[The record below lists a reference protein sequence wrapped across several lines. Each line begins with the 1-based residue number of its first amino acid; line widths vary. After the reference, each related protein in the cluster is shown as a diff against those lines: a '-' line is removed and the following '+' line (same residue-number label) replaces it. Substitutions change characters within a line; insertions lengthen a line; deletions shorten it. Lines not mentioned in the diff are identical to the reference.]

1 MPEQHLKALQQ
12 AFPPKRLSFLLAIVV
27 ALTPFAVDMY
37 LPAMPA
43 MATYFATG
51 IEQIEI
57 SMPLFLLGF
66 ALGQIVGGPV
76 SDNYGRK
83 PIGIAGFS
91 LFTLASVLILY
102 APTIESLWLLRF
114 VQAFGGGFGAVIA
127 AAIVRDLYDGKDSAR
142 IFTLIGLIMMVAPLI
157 APALGA
163 LMLDSFGWQSIF
175 MALAIYAVV
184 QIVIIGLLLPE
195 TQTLRLLRGHQRSG
209 PRQVLSVYRMI
220 ISRRQ
225 SLGYLLCQ
233 AFIVASMFAFLTEA
247 SFMYI
252 EYYGVSTGN
261 FPILFGANVIVMM
274 FFNRLNAKLLDRY
287 SSRRLLKLGISVQ
300 LVSVSLLLL
309 LYVTGNLSLWSNVL
323 LIMFSIG
330 PIGIIGPN
338 NMASYLHCFSKNSAT
353 ANAVM
358 GTSQFALGAVIGTLV
373 SLLHT
378 GSLLPLFSI
387 MFVCTLVASLVLR
400 ISPEVTWSAVSE

>member
-1 MPEQHLKALQQ
+1 MPEQHLKSLQQ
-12 AFPPKRLSFLLAIVV
+12 AFPPRRLSFLLAIVV

-43 MATYFATG
+43 MARYLATG
-51 IEQIEI
+51 IEQVEV
-57 SMPLFLLGF
+57 SLPLFLLGF

-83 PIGIAGFS
+83 PIGIAGFG
-91 LFTLASVLILY
+91 LFTLASVMILY
-102 APTIESLWLLRF
+102 APTVESLWVLRF

-157 APALGA
+157 APAVGA
-163 LMLDSFGWQSIF
+163 VLLDFFGWKSIF
-175 MALAIYAVV
+175 VALAIYAVV

-195 TQTLRLLRGHQRSG
+195 TQKLRLLRGHQRSS
-209 PRQVLSVYRMI
+209 PRQVLGTYRMI
-220 ISRRQ
+220 ITRRQ

-233 AFIVASMFAFLTEA
+233 AFVVATMFAFLTES

-252 EYYGVSTGN
+252 EYYGVSTSK
-261 FPILFGANVIVMM
+261 FPILFGANIIVMM
-274 FFNRLNAKLLDRY
+274 LFNRLNAKLLDRH
-287 SSRRLLKLGISVQ
+287 SSRKLIWLGISVQ
-300 LVSVSLLLL
+300 LTSVSLLLV
-309 LYVTGNLSLWSNVL
+309 LYLSGNLNLWSNVI

-338 NMASYLHCFSKNSAT
+338 NMSAYLHCFSRNSAT

-358 GTSQFALGAVIGTLV
+358 GTSQFALGAAIGVLV
-373 SLLHT
+373 SLLHNGT
-378 GSLLPLFSI
+378 LMPLFSI
-387 MFVCTLVASLVLR
+387 MFLSTLVAAIVLR
-400 ISPEVTWSAVSE
+400 ISPDQN

>member
-1 MPEQHLKALQQ
+1 MPEQHLKSLQL
-12 AFPPKRLSFLLAIVV
+12 AFPPRRLSFLLAIVV

-43 MATYFATG
+43 MALYLATG
-51 IEQIEI
+51 IEQVEA
-57 SMPLFLLGF
+57 SLPLFLLGF

-83 PIGIAGFS
+83 PIGIAGFA

-102 APTIESLWLLRF
+102 APTVEVLWVLRF

-163 LMLDSFGWQSIF
+163 LMLELFGWQSIF
-175 MALAIYAVV
+175 LALAIYAVI
-184 QIVIIGLLLPE
+184 QIVIIALFLPE
-195 TQTLRLLRGHQRSG
+195 TQTLRLLRGHQRSSL
-209 PRQVLSVYRMI
+209 RQVLGIYRMI
-220 ISRRQ
+220 ITRRQ

-233 AFIVASMFAFLTEA
+233 AFVVATMFAFLTES

-252 EYYGVSTGN
+252 EYYGVSTSD
-261 FPILFGANVIVMM
+261 FPILFGANIIVMM
-274 FFNRLNAKLLDRY
+274 LFNRLNAKLLDRQ
-287 SSRRLLKLGISVQ
+287 SSRKLLRLGLSVQ
-300 LVSVSLLLL
+300 LTSVSLLLL
-309 LYVTGNLSLWSNVL
+309 LYITGNLNLWSNVF

-338 NMASYLHCFSKNSAT
+338 NMAAYLQCFSRNSAT

-358 GTSQFALGAVIGTLV
+358 GTFQFALGAVIGVLV
-373 SLLHT
+373 SLLHN
-378 GSLLPLFSI
+378 GSLMPLFII
-387 MFVCTLVASLVLR
+387 MFMSTVVASIVLR
-400 ISPEVTWSAVSE
+400 ISPAQN

>member
-1 MPEQHLKALQQ
+1 MPEQHLKLLQT
-12 AFPPKRLSFLLAIVV
+12 AFPPKKLSFLLAIVV

-43 MATYFATG
+43 MAGYFVTG

-57 SMPLFLLGF
+57 SMPLFLIGF

-91 LFTLASVLILY
+91 LFTVASVLILF
-102 APTIESLWLLRF
+102 APTVESLWLLRF

-127 AAIVRDLYDGKDSAR
+127 AAIVRDLYDGKDSAK
-142 IFTLIGLIMMVAPLI
+142 IFTLIGLIMMIAPLI
-157 APALGA
+157 APAVGA
-163 LMLDSFGWQSIF
+163 LMLDRFGWQSIF
-175 MALAIYAVV
+175 MFLAIYALV
-184 QIVIIGLLLPE
+184 QIVIIGLMLPE
-195 TQTLRLLRGHQRSG
+195 TQTLRLLRGHQRAG
-209 PRQVLSVYRMI
+209 PRQVLAVYKMI
-220 ISRRQ
+220 VTRRQ

-252 EYYGVSTGN
+252 EYYGVSTSN
-261 FPILFGANVIVMM
+261 FPILFGANIIVMM
-274 FFNRLNAKLLDRY
+274 FFNRLNARMLDRY
-287 SSRRLLKLGISVQ
+287 SSRYLLKLGISVQ
-300 LVSVSLLLL
+300 LTAVSMLLL

-330 PIGIIGPN
+330 PIGIIAPN

-358 GTSQFALGAVIGTLV
+358 GTSQFALGALIGMLV

-378 GSLLPLFSI
+378 GTLFPLFSI
-387 MFVCTLVASLVLR
+387 MFSCTVIASLVLR
-400 ISPEVTWSAVSE
+400 ISPEISQDEIQN

>member
-1 MPEQHLKALQQ
+1 MPEQHLKSLQQ
-12 AFPPKRLSFLLAIVV
+12 AFPPRRLSFLLAIVV

-43 MATYFATG
+43 MAHYLATG
-51 IEQIEI
+51 IEQVEV
-57 SMPLFLLGF
+57 SLPLFLLGF

-83 PIGIAGFS
+83 PIGIAGFG
-91 LFTLASVLILY
+91 LFTLASVMILY
-102 APTIESLWLLRF
+102 APTVESLWVLRF

-157 APALGA
+157 APAVGA
-163 LMLDSFGWQSIF
+163 VLLDFFGWKSIF
-175 MALAIYAVV
+175 VALAIYAVV

-195 TQTLRLLRGHQRSG
+195 TQKLRLLRGHQRSS
-209 PRQVLSVYRMI
+209 PRQVLGTYRMI
-220 ISRRQ
+220 ITRRQ

-233 AFIVASMFAFLTEA
+233 AFVVATMFAFLTES

-252 EYYGVSTGN
+252 EYYGVSTSK
-261 FPILFGANVIVMM
+261 FPILFGANIIVMM
-274 FFNRLNAKLLDRY
+274 LFNRLNAKLLDRH
-287 SSRRLLKLGISVQ
+287 SPRKLIWLGISVQ
-300 LVSVSLLLL
+300 LTSVSLLLI
-309 LYVTGNLSLWSNVL
+309 LYLSGNLNLWSNVI

-338 NMASYLHCFSKNSAT
+338 NMSAYLHCFSRNSAT

-358 GTSQFALGAVIGTLV
+358 GTSQFALGAAIGVLV
-373 SLLHT
+373 SLLHNGT
-378 GSLLPLFSI
+378 LMPLFSI
-387 MFVCTLVASLVLR
+387 MFLTTLVAAIVLR
-400 ISPEVTWSAVSE
+400 ISPDQN

>member
-1 MPEQHLKALQQ
+1 MVSDQYLKSLQQ

-43 MATYFATG
+43 MADYFGTG

-66 ALGQIVGGPV
+66 ALGQLVGGPV

-83 PIGIAGFS
+83 PIGVAGFTV
-91 LFTLASVLILY
+91 FTLASGLILF
-102 APTIESLWLLRF
+102 APTVEALWVLRF
-114 VQAFGGGFGAVIA
+114 FQAFGGGFGAVIA

-142 IFTLIGLIMMVAPLI
+142 IFTLIGFIMMIAPLI
-157 APALGA
+157 APAVGA
-163 LMLDSFGWQSIF
+163 VLLASFGWQSIF
-175 MALAIYAVV
+175 LVLAVYAAL
-184 QIVIIGLLLPE
+184 QIVIIALLLPE
-195 TQTLRLLRGHQRSG
+195 TQTLRLLRGYQRSG
-209 PRQVLSVYRMI
+209 PKQVLAVYWMI
-220 ISRRQ
+220 ITRRQ

-233 AFIVASMFAFLTEA
+233 AFVVGSMFAFLTEA
-247 SFMYI
+247 AFMYI
-252 EYYGVSTGN
+252 EYYGVSTAT
-261 FPILFGANVIVMM
+261 FPILFGANIIVMM
-274 FFNRLNAKLLDRY
+274 FFNRLNARLLDSY
-287 SSRRLLKLGISVQ
+287 SSRQLLKLGITVQ
-300 LVSVSLLLL
+300 VVSVSLLLL
-309 LYVTGNLSLWSNVL
+309 LYVSGLLNLWSNVL
-323 LIMFSIG
+323 LVMFTIG

-338 NMASYLHCFSKNSAT
+338 NMASLLQCFSKHSAT

-358 GTSQFALGAVIGTLV
+358 GTSQFALGALIGMLV

-387 MFVCTLVASLVLR
+387 MFVSTLIASMVLR
-400 ISPEVTWSAVSE
+400 ISPQSNP

>member
-1 MPEQHLKALQQ
+1 MPDQHLKSLQQ
-12 AFPPKRLSFLLAIVV
+12 AFPPRRLSFLLAIVV

-43 MATYFATG
+43 MARYLATG
-51 IEQIEI
+51 IEQVEV
-57 SMPLFLLGF
+57 SLPLFLLGF

-83 PIGIAGFS
+83 PIGIAGFG

-102 APTIESLWLLRF
+102 APTVETLWVLRF

-157 APALGA
+157 APAVGA
-163 LMLDSFGWQSIF
+163 VLLDFFGWKSIF
-175 MALAIYAVV
+175 VALAIYAVV

-195 TQTLRLLRGHQRSG
+195 TQTLRLLRGHQRSS
-209 PRQVLSVYRMI
+209 PRQVLGTYRMI
-220 ISRRQ
+220 ITRRQ

-233 AFIVASMFAFLTEA
+233 AFVVATMFAFLTES

-252 EYYGVSTGN
+252 EYYGVSTSK
-261 FPILFGANVIVMM
+261 FPILFGANIIVMM
-274 FFNRLNAKLLDRY
+274 LFNRLNAKLLDRH
-287 SSRRLLKLGISVQ
+287 STRKLIWLGISVQ
-300 LVSVSLLLL
+300 LTSVSLLLI
-309 LYVTGNLSLWSNVL
+309 LYLSGNLNLWSNVI

-338 NMASYLHCFSKNSAT
+338 NMSAYLHCFSRNSAT

-358 GTSQFALGAVIGTLV
+358 GTSQFALGAAIGVLV
-373 SLLHT
+373 SLLHNGT
-378 GSLLPLFSI
+378 LLPLFSI
-387 MFVCTLVASLVLR
+387 MFLSTLVAAIVLR
-400 ISPEVTWSAVSE
+400 ISPDQN

>member
-1 MPEQHLKALQQ
+1 MPDQHLKSLQQ
-12 AFPPKRLSFLLAIVV
+12 AFPPRRLSFLLAIVV

-43 MATYFATG
+43 MARYLATG
-51 IEQIEI
+51 IEQVEV
-57 SMPLFLLGF
+57 SLPLFLLGF

-83 PIGIAGFS
+83 PIGIAGFG
-91 LFTLASVLILY
+91 LFTLASVMILY
-102 APTIESLWLLRF
+102 APTIESLWVLRF

-157 APALGA
+157 APAVGA
-163 LMLDSFGWQSIF
+163 VLLDFFGWKSIF
-175 MALAIYAVV
+175 VALAIYAVV

-195 TQTLRLLRGHQRSG
+195 TQTLRLLRGHQRSS
-209 PRQVLSVYRMI
+209 PRQVLGTYRMI
-220 ISRRQ
+220 ITRRQ

-233 AFIVASMFAFLTEA
+233 AFVVATMFAFLTES

-252 EYYGVSTGN
+252 EYYGVSTSK
-261 FPILFGANVIVMM
+261 FPILFGANIIVMM
-274 FFNRLNAKLLDRY
+274 LFNRLNAKLLDRH
-287 SSRRLLKLGISVQ
+287 STRKLIWLGISVQ
-300 LVSVSLLLL
+300 LTSVSLLLI
-309 LYVTGNLSLWSNVL
+309 LYLSGNLNLWSNVI

-338 NMASYLHCFSKNSAT
+338 NMSAYLHCFSRNSAT

-358 GTSQFALGAVIGTLV
+358 GTSQFALGAAIGVLV
-373 SLLHT
+373 SLLHNGT
-378 GSLLPLFSI
+378 LLPLFSI
-387 MFVCTLVASLVLR
+387 MFLSTLVAAIVLR
-400 ISPEVTWSAVSE
+400 ISPDQN

>member
-1 MPEQHLKALQQ
+1 MPEQLLRSLQQ
-12 AFPPKRLSFLLAIVV
+12 TFPPKRLSFLLAIVV

-43 MATYFATG
+43 MAGYFATG
-51 IEQIEI
+51 IEQIEM

-102 APTIESLWLLRF
+102 APTVESLWLLRF

-127 AAIVRDLYDGKDSAR
+127 AAIVRDLYDGKDSVR
-142 IFTLIGLIMMVAPLI
+142 IFTLIGLIMMVAPLV
-157 APALGA
+157 APAIGA
-163 LMLDSFGWQSIF
+163 LMLDLFGWQSIF

-184 QIVIIGLLLPE
+184 QIFIIGLLLPE
-195 TQTLRLLRGHQRSG
+195 TQTLRLLRGHQRVG
-209 PRQVLSVYRMI
+209 PRQVLGIYKMI
-220 ISRRQ
+220 VTRRQ

-233 AFIVASMFAFLTEA
+233 AFVVGSMFAFLTEA

-252 EYYGVSTGN
+252 EYYGVSTSD
-261 FPILFGANVIVMM
+261 FPILFGANIIMMM

-287 SSRRLLKLGISVQ
+287 SSRKLIKLGISVQ
-300 LVSVSLLLL
+300 LIAVSLLLL

-338 NMASYLHCFSKNSAT
+338 NMAAYLQCFSKNSAT

-358 GTSQFALGAVIGTLV
+358 GASQFALGAVIGILI
-373 SLLHT
+373 SLMHT

-387 MFVCTLVASLVLR
+387 MFLSTLAASLALR
-400 ISPEVTWSAVSE
+400 ISPDQT

>member
-1 MPEQHLKALQQ
+1 MPDQHLKSLQQ
-12 AFPPKRLSFLLAIVV
+12 AFPPRRLSFLLAIVV

-43 MATYFATG
+43 MARYLATG
-51 IEQIEI
+51 IEQVEV
-57 SMPLFLLGF
+57 SLPLFLLGF

-83 PIGIAGFS
+83 PIGIAGFG
-91 LFTLASVLILY
+91 LFTLASVMILY
-102 APTIESLWLLRF
+102 APTVETLWVLRF

-157 APALGA
+157 APAVGA
-163 LMLDSFGWQSIF
+163 VLLDFFGWKSIF
-175 MALAIYAVV
+175 VALAIYAVV

-195 TQTLRLLRGHQRSG
+195 TQTLRLLRGHQRSS
-209 PRQVLSVYRMI
+209 PRQVLGTYRMI
-220 ISRRQ
+220 ITRRQ

-233 AFIVASMFAFLTEA
+233 AFVVATMFAFLTES

-252 EYYGVSTGN
+252 EYYGVSTSK
-261 FPILFGANVIVMM
+261 FPILFGANIIVMM
-274 FFNRLNAKLLDRY
+274 LFNRLNAKLLDRH
-287 SSRRLLKLGISVQ
+287 STRKLIWLGISVQ
-300 LVSVSLLLL
+300 LTSVSLLLI
-309 LYVTGNLSLWSNVL
+309 LYLSGNLNLWSNVI

-338 NMASYLHCFSKNSAT
+338 NMSAYLHCFSRNSAT

-358 GTSQFALGAVIGTLV
+358 GTSQFALGAAIGVLV
-373 SLLHT
+373 SLLHNGT
-378 GSLLPLFSI
+378 LLPLFSI
-387 MFVCTLVASLVLR
+387 MFLSTLVAAIVLR
-400 ISPEVTWSAVSE
+400 ISPDQN

>member
-1 MPEQHLKALQQ
+1 MPEQHLKSLQQ
-12 AFPPKRLSFLLAIVV
+12 AFPPRRLSFLLAIVV

-43 MATYFATG
+43 MALYLATG
-51 IEQIEI
+51 IEQVEV
-57 SMPLFLLGF
+57 SLPLFLLGF

-83 PIGIAGFS
+83 PIGIAGFG
-91 LFTLASVLILY
+91 LFTLASVMILY
-102 APTIESLWLLRF
+102 APTVESLWVLRF

-157 APALGA
+157 APAVGA
-163 LMLDSFGWQSIF
+163 VLLDFFGWKSIF
-175 MALAIYAVV
+175 VALAIYAVV

-195 TQTLRLLRGHQRSG
+195 TQKLRLLRGHQRSS
-209 PRQVLSVYRMI
+209 PRQVLGTYHMI
-220 ISRRQ
+220 ITRRQ

-233 AFIVASMFAFLTEA
+233 AFVVATMFAFLTES

-252 EYYGVSTGN
+252 EYYGVSTSK
-261 FPILFGANVIVMM
+261 FPILFGANIIVMM
-274 FFNRLNAKLLDRY
+274 LFNRLNAKLLDRH
-287 SSRRLLKLGISVQ
+287 SSRKLIWLGISVQ
-300 LVSVSLLLL
+300 LTSVSLLLI
-309 LYVTGNLSLWSNVL
+309 LYLSGNLNLWSNVI

-338 NMASYLHCFSKNSAT
+338 NMSAYLHCFSRNSAT

-358 GTSQFALGAVIGTLV
+358 GTAQFALGAAIGVLV
-373 SLLHT
+373 SLLHNGT
-378 GSLLPLFSI
+378 LMPLFSI
-387 MFVCTLVASLVLR
+387 MFLSTLVAAIVLR
-400 ISPEVTWSAVSE
+400 ISPDQN

>member
-1 MPEQHLKALQQ
+1 MPEQQLKVLQQ
-12 AFPPKRLSFLLAIVV
+12 AFPPRKLSFLLAIVV

-43 MATYFATG
+43 MAHYLATG
-51 IEQIEI
+51 IEQVEV
-57 SMPLFLLGF
+57 SLPLFLLGF

-83 PIGIAGFS
+83 PIGIAGFG
-91 LFTLASVLILY
+91 LFTLASVMILY
-102 APTIESLWLLRF
+102 APTVESLWVLRF

-157 APALGA
+157 APAVGA
-163 LMLDSFGWQSIF
+163 VLLDFFGWKSIF
-175 MALAIYAVV
+175 VALAIYAVV

-195 TQTLRLLRGHQRSG
+195 TQTLRLLRGHQRSS
-209 PRQVLSVYRMI
+209 PRQVLGTYRMI
-220 ISRRQ
+220 ITRRQ

-233 AFIVASMFAFLTEA
+233 AFVVATMFAFLTES

-252 EYYGVSTGN
+252 EYYGVSTSK
-261 FPILFGANVIVMM
+261 FPILFGANIIVMM
-274 FFNRLNAKLLDRY
+274 LFNRLNAKLLDRH
-287 SSRRLLKLGISVQ
+287 SPRKLIWLGISVQ
-300 LVSVSLLLL
+300 LTSVSLLLI
-309 LYVTGNLSLWSNVL
+309 LYLSGNLNLWSNVF

-338 NMASYLHCFSKNSAT
+338 NMSAYLHCFSRNSAT

-358 GTSQFALGAVIGTLV
+358 GTAQFALGAAIGVLV
-373 SLLHT
+373 SLLHNGT
-378 GSLLPLFSI
+378 LMPLFSI
-387 MFVCTLVASLVLR
+387 MFLSTLVAAIVLR
-400 ISPEVTWSAVSE
+400 ISPDQN